1 MEHEIWFT
9 AILNKVLG
17 GLVASLLGVLGIHA
31 DPAHAIP
38 NYIAME
44 VLAILVIVSFAFV
57 LRRSLS
63 VEQPGKVQLTM
74 EVAVE
79 FVQGMGKEIIGHGSE
94 RYVPMLATLGLFI
107 LTCNVMGLIPT
118 VETPTSH
125 IQVTAGCAVAAFLY
139 YNFHGIRHH
148 GLLGYL
154 KHFAGPVWWL
164 AILIFPV
171 EILSNVFR
179 MLSLSVRLYAN
190 MFVGGLLES
199 VFTKLMIS
207 IGVIPIVVPSL
218 MMGLHVFVSFIQA
231 YVFMLL
237 PAVYISIATAEE
249 H

>member
-1 MEHEIWFT
+1 MEPELWLT
-9 AILNKVLG
+9 GILNKALG
-17 GLVASLLGVLGIHA
+17 GAVASLLGMMGFRV

-44 VLAILVIVSFAFV
+44 LLAILVLVTTALV

-63 VEQPGKVQLTM
+63 VEQPGKLQHIM

-79 FVQGMGKEIIGHGSE
+79 FVQGLCKEIIGHGSE
-94 RYVPMLATLGLFI
+94 RYVAMLATLGLFI
-107 LTCNVMGLIPT
+107 LTCNVLGLVPT
-118 VETPTSH
+118 LETPTGK
-125 IQVTAGCAVAAFLY
+125 IQVTLGCAVAVFLY
-139 YNFHGIRHH
+139 YNFQGIRHH
-148 GLLGYL
+148 GPLGYL

-171 EILSNVFR
+171 EIISNVFR
-179 MLSLSVRLYAN
+179 LLSLSVRLYAN

-199 VFTKLMIS
+199 VFTAL
-207 IGVIPIVVPSL
+207 IPIAVPSL
-218 MMGLHVFVSFIQA
+218 LMGLHVFVSLIQA
-231 YVFMLL
+231 YIFMLL

>member
-9 AILNKVLG
+9 VILNKVLG
-17 GLVASLLGVLGIHA
+17 GTVVALLGTMGIHA

-44 VLAILVIVSFAFV
+44 LLAILAIITLALVV
-57 LRRSLS
+57 RSKLS
-63 VEQPGKVQLTM
+63 VEQPGTLQQAM

-79 FVQGMGKEIIGHGSE
+79 FMQNMAKEIIGHGSD

-107 LTCNVMGLIPT
+107 LTCNLLGLVPT
-118 VETPTSH
+118 LETPTGN
-125 IQVTAGCAVAAFLY
+125 IQVTLGCAVAVFLY

-148 GLLGYL
+148 GPLGYL

-164 AILIFPV
+164 AVLIFPV
-171 EILSNVFR
+171 EVISNFFR
-179 MLSLSVRLYAN
+179 LLSLSVRLYAN

-199 VFTKLMIS
+199 VFTSL
-207 IGVIPIVVPSL
+207 IPIAVPSL
-218 MMGLHVFVSFIQA
+218 MMGLHVFVSLIQA
-231 YVFMLL
+231 YIFMLL

>member
-9 AILNKVLG
+9 AILNKILG
-17 GLVASLLGVLGIHA
+17 TPVAALLGMFGIQA

-44 VLAILVIVSFAFV
+44 LLAILGLITLALVV
-57 LRRSLS
+57 RSKLS
-63 VEQPGKVQLTM
+63 VEEPGALQQTM

-79 FVQGMGKEIIGHGSE
+79 FMQGMAKEIIGHGSD
-94 RYVPMLATLGLFI
+94 RYVPMLATLGLLI
-107 LTCNVMGLIPT
+107 LTCNLLGLVPT
-118 VETPTSH
+118 LDTPTSH
-125 IQVTAGCAVAAFLY
+125 IPVTLGCATAVFIY
-139 YNFHGIRHH
+139 YNLQGIRHH

-164 AILIFPV
+164 ALLIFPV
-171 EILSNVFR
+171 EIISNVFR

-199 VFTKLMIS
+199 VFTSL
-207 IGVIPIVVPSL
+207 IPIAVPSL
-218 MMGLHVFVSFIQA
+218 VMGLHVFVSFIQA
-231 YVFMLL
+231 YIFMLL